1 MLKKTLSIARTPSA
15 LVAVTIF
22 FLAGMVVWPQ
32 AQPPATYQPLL
43 ISFNSAPFGACDVYQ
58 VALNVSNGGFSSCNP
73 LTHTWVSAANPA
85 ANINFTGADLFSQQI
100 TSTVSTGTAPFSI
113 ASTTVVPNLNAQVH
127 GGLSAPASAIVGISD
142 SQNLSNKTFT
152 GASNGN
158 TVTLLCS
165 SGPAAAITGN
175 GSAQTFESCTIPAN
189 AVSNLKALRV
199 TAVWSHS
206 TGTATVTYGM
216 TLNGVALWPSNN
228 TASTANGIS
237 QSALIIETAS
247 TTGNVLT
254 PQGFFSLTA
263 NSLTGLSWTAGQT
276 LAVTF
281 NVANTDQITP
291 LFFLVEL
298 IQ

>member
-1 MLKKTLSIARTPSA
+1 MTLICSA
-15 LVAVTIF
+15 
-22 FLAGMVVWPQ
+22 
-32 AQPPATYQPLL
+32 
-43 ISFNSAPFGACDVYQ
+43 
-58 VALNVSNGGFSSCNP
+58 
-73 LTHTWVSAANPA
+73 
-85 ANINFTGADLFSQQI
+85 
-100 TSTVSTGTAPFSI
+100 
-113 ASTTVVPNLNAQVH
+113 
-127 GGLSAPASAIVGISD
+127 
-142 SQNLSNKTFT
+142 
-152 GASNGN
+152 
-158 TVTLLCS
+158 
-165 SGPAAAITGN
+165 GPAGAITGN
-175 GSAQTFESCTIPAN
+175 SGVQNIYSCSIPAN
-189 AVSNLKALRV
+189 TVANVKALRV

-206 TGTATVTYGM
+206 TGTAVVTYGM

-263 NSLTGLSWTAGQT
+263 NSLTGLAWTSSQT

-281 NVANTDQITP
+281 NVANTDAVTP